1 MNFVG
6 SDAERPPH
14 FVRPRHTKMRSR
26 STQVDPGLDAKE
38 RPALRRSKTS
48 FHTTSWKPSTCTL
61 EDFVHEPN
69 LYYEETLPDSTRRR
83 RSRHHREY
91 TTYTGTLVDALSAI
105 FNKELRGAT
114 IFGTPRAWMLVLF
127 HVTLSSSL
135 AVGYFFIPLGSAEF
149 TLGLKDFVD
158 VCMTGIIFLLSG
170 YVSVMMGRWTAF
182 RRDCLFNLHSALVN
196 QSMYAASIWPK
207 RTPVHREARALVARY
222 SLLIY
227 NLLFLE
233 ARMTDF
239 PFGRHRNMDDAVA
252 DLVRMKLLLEPE
264 HRALAGLPVPSGIV
278 IGWLCR
284 FWEEVMNKE
293 SPLECST
300 SFARNADPGRYSVI
314 FRLVFQARD
323 AITLCHTYMQTQ
335 IPYGYIHLIICLVHA
350 SCLANSIFCGIQF
363 GILLQ
368 SASDRG
374 SDELIAVVVP
384 LVIVRMMRVM
394 LVPLLLD
401 GLICVGTVIAMP
413 MGTDKDDFPAGAFLE
428 CLEDECL
435 SVGAALEAWQPD
447 AHLLTKKGG
456 VAPDMGLA
464 VAIKADVS
472 KLAQAS

>member
-1 MNFVG
+1 
-6 SDAERPPH
+6 
-14 FVRPRHTKMRSR
+14 MRSR
-26 STQVDPGLDAKE
+26 ATQVDPGLDAKE

-48 FHTTSWKPSTCTL
+48 YHTTSWKPSTTCTL

-83 RSRHHREY
+83 RSHRHREY

-127 HVTLSSSL
+127 HVSLSSSL

-158 VCMTGIIFLLSG
+158 VCITGIIFLLSG
-170 YVSVMMGRWTAF
+170 FVSVMMGRWTAF
-182 RRDCLFNLHSALVN
+182 RRDCLCNLHSALVN

-207 RTPVHREARALVARY
+207 RTPVHREARALVVRY

-264 HRALAGLPVPSGIV
+264 HRALAGLPVPSAIV
-278 IGWLCR
+278 VGWLCR

-300 SFARNADPGRYSVI
+300 SFARNADPGRYTVI

-368 SASDRG
+368 NASTRG
-374 SDELIAVVVP
+374 SDELISVVVP
-384 LVIVRMMRVM
+384 LVIVRMLRVM

-413 MGTDKDDFPAGAFLE
+413 MGTDTDDFPAGAFVE

-464 VAIKADVS
+464 VANEADVS
-472 KLAQAS
+472 KPAQASG